1 MLTGKEN
8 GRLDHVSYNVQ
19 HGETGTQFA
28 RQWAACVHPGT
39 NCLGQGALT
48 GKLSQCAC
56 SDGGGDPGTQ
66 RRPTQ
71 QYEQYERAALDWWTV
86 NHL

>member
-1 MLTGKEN
+1 MEGTRAMLTGKEN

-48 GKLSQCAC
+48 G
-56 SDGGGDPGTQ
+56 
-66 RRPTQ
+66 
-71 QYEQYERAALDWWTV
+71 
-86 NHL
+86 